1 VAHIH
6 LYSVSID
13 VSEIYAILPLH
24 LVAYLSCLVTDLFK
38 PFLVGI
44 LLVDSEVGSF
54 SRKFLQR
61 LHPLEWLDNY
71 LGDCKL
77 NCLVQG

>member
-1 VAHIH
+1 MF
-6 LYSVSID
+6 LKSM
-13 VSEIYAILPLH
+13 PLH
-24 LVAYLSCLVTDLFK
+24 LVTYLSCLVTDLFK

-77 NCLVQG
+77 NCFSSRLKIELAPQG